1 MILRRYMTQQVASN
15 TGVVL
20 FFLLALMLGG
30 RLVRYFGIA
39 AEGRLDIS
47 FLFAI
52 IGYSLPALLEL
63 ILPLS
68 FFIALML
75 VFGRMYVDNEMSVI
89 NGSGISRGRLA
100 RMILP
105 FLALMFVLQAGLSLW
120 ARPWGVSQT
129 DKIWQRQALTSAL
142 DLIKPQTFISSQDYH
157 LYVGAFDKQKRELQ
171 DVYLIQR
178 KGSGDDGKD
187 NNKPTTETNF
197 AQKDIIVTA
206 KRALQVETNPDDP
219 MTQLDLFDGK
229 RFEVSAGSQAYKHV
243 SFESY
248 RISLQ
253 KPPTDKITDD
263 NVETQTTLKLLET
276 FQKPSVQAELGYRL
290 SMPWLIVI
298 ATMLAVPLA
307 QVSPRQGRWVRL
319 IPAILIFVS
328 CAIAIISLKTVV
340 AKQKASVFAYGGLI
354 IGFMIFALYL
364 NWQSRVTHRIR
375 YRGLQKRQGS
385 FSSDDNK
392 RDNP

>member
-1 MILRRYMTQQVASN
+1 MTQQVASN
-15 TGVVL
+15 TAIVL

-100 RMILP
+100 RLMLP
-105 FLALMFVLQAGLSLW
+105 LLLVIFVLQAGLSLW

-178 KGSGDDGKD
+178 KGSGDDSK
-187 NNKPTTETNF
+187 NKNADKNQSTPVTNF
-197 AQKDIIVTA
+197 SQKDTIVTA
-206 KRALQVETNPDDP
+206 KRALQVQTNPDDP
-219 MTQLDLFDGK
+219 TTQLDLFDGK
-229 RFEVSAGSQAYKHV
+229 RYEIGADSQMYNQV
-243 SFESY
+243 SFDSY
-248 RISLQ
+248 RISLA
-253 KPPTDKITDD
+253 KPPTDNISDT
-263 NVETQTTLKLLET
+263 NVETQTTLKLLDNTE
-276 FQKPSVQAELGYRL
+276 KPAVQAELGYRL

-328 CAIAIISLKTVV
+328 CAIAIISLKTAVN
-340 AKQKASVFAYGGLI
+340 KQKVSVWAYPGLI
-354 IGFMIFALYL
+354 AGFMVFALYL

-375 YRGLQKRQGS
+375 YRRNSKIMAGDKV
-385 FSSDDNK
+385 
-392 RDNP
+392 

>member
-1 MILRRYMTQQVASN
+1 MILRRYITQQVASN
-15 TGVVL
+15 TAIVL

-39 AEGRLDIS
+39 AEGRLNIS

-68 FFIALML
+68 LFIALML

-100 RMILP
+100 RLMLP
-105 FLALMFVLQAGLSLW
+105 LLLIIFVLQAGLSLW

-157 LYVGAFDKQKRELQ
+157 LYVGAFDKQKQELQ

-178 KGSGDDGKD
+178 KGSGDDSK
-187 NNKPTTETNF
+187 NKNSQNTPVTNF
-197 AQKDIIVTA
+197 AQKDTIVTA
-206 KRALQVETNPDDP
+206 KRALQVQTNPDDP
-219 MTQLDLFDGK
+219 TTQLDLFDGK
-229 RFEVSAGSQAYKHV
+229 RYEVGADSQMYNQV
-243 SFESY
+243 SFDSY
-248 RISLQ
+248 RISLA
-253 KPPTDKITDD
+253 KPPTDKISDT
-263 NVETQTTLKLLET
+263 NVETQPTLTLLDNTE
-276 FQKPSVQAELGYRL
+276 KPAVQAELGYRL

-328 CAIAIISLKTVV
+328 CAIAIISLKTAVN
-340 AKQKASVFAYGGLI
+340 KQKVSAWAYAGLI
-354 IGFMIFALYL
+354 LGFMAFALYL
-364 NWQSRVTHRIR
+364 NWQSRVSHRIR
-375 YRGLQKRQGS
+375 YRRS
-385 FSSDDNK
+385 NK
-392 RDNP
+392 ITAGDKV

>member
-1 MILRRYMTQQVASN
+1 MTQQVASN
-15 TGVVL
+15 TAIVL

-100 RMILP
+100 RLMLP
-105 FLALMFVLQAGLSLW
+105 LLLVIFVLQAGLSLW

-178 KGSGDDGKD
+178 KGSGDDSK
-187 NNKPTTETNF
+187 NKNADKNQSTLVTNF
-197 AQKDIIVTA
+197 SQKDTIVTA
-206 KRALQVETNPDDP
+206 KRALQVQTNPDDP
-219 MTQLDLFDGK
+219 TTQLDLFDGK
-229 RFEVSAGSQAYKHV
+229 RYEIGADSQMYNQV
-243 SFESY
+243 SFDSY
-248 RISLQ
+248 RISLA
-253 KPPTDKITDD
+253 KPPTDNISDT
-263 NVETQTTLKLLET
+263 NVETQTTLKLLDNTE
-276 FQKPSVQAELGYRL
+276 KPAVQAELGYRL

-328 CAIAIISLKTVV
+328 CAIAIISLKTAVN
-340 AKQKASVFAYGGLI
+340 KQKVSVWAYPALI
-354 IGFMIFALYL
+354 AGFMVFALYL

-375 YRGLQKRQGS
+375 YRRNSKIMAGDKV
-385 FSSDDNK
+385 
-392 RDNP
+392 